1 MNFSSEDSQDG
12 SESEDDRH
20 WSAARGHSR
29 ALASPGEG
37 SRSLDTENYVA
48 THKRRGK
55 SSVRGR
61 GGRGIKRGLR
71 KPIEPG
77 VDFKAY
83 LSDATRA
90 FTQSDLEKAEL
101 LTLRALQ
108 LNPEMFQAHSLLSEI
123 LTARQEPEKALK
135 AAWNGAHTRPRD
147 TQTWARVA
155 TMILQQGGEDRV
167 AALRDAVYCY
177 ARIISVDK
185 NNIEARFQRA
195 ALNRELGYKR
205 KVVSEYE
212 YILRYLPHDTTVLRH
227 LADVYIEMKAADRAL
242 DHYKVTVAHLQQSE
256 PDPNTSFSWSD
267 VNIVAE
273 LYGSLERYEE
283 GLTYLKGLSRWL
295 LGRSEEDYWENF
307 NHDDR
312 EWDLHDDPRRVEVS
326 PFVQGRF
333 DATSYGTG
341 LPLELRIRFG
351 MFRLCLEKHDA
362 VEAIV
367 S

>member
-1 MNFSSEDSQDG
+1 MNFSSEDSHDG
-12 SESEDDRH
+12 SESEDGRH
-20 WSAARGHSR
+20 RSAARGYSK
-29 ALASPGEG
+29 ALANPGEG
-37 SRSLDTENYVA
+37 LRSVDAEHYVA
-48 THKRRGK
+48 TRKRRGGYGA
-55 SSVRGR
+55 RGR

-90 FTQSDLEKAEL
+90 FTQSDLERAEL

-167 AALRDAVYCY
+167 AALQDALYCY
-177 ARIISVDK
+177 SRIISVDK

-195 ALNRELGYKR
+195 ALNRELGYRR
-205 KVVSEYE
+205 KVVAEYE
-212 YILRYLPHDTTVLRH
+212 HILRYLPHDTTVLRH
-227 LADVYIEMKAADRAL
+227 LADVYIEMKAADKAL
-242 DHYKVTVAHLQQSE
+242 EHYKVTVAYLQQSE
-256 PDPNTSFSWSD
+256 PDSKTSFSWSD

-283 GLTYLKGLSRWL
+283 GLGYLKGLSRWL
-295 LGRSEEDYWENF
+295 LGRSEEDYWDNY
-307 NHDDR
+307 NQDDR
-312 EWDLHDDPRRVEVS
+312 EWDLHDEPRRVEVS
-326 PFVQGRF
+326 SFVQGRF
-333 DATSYGTG
+333 DASSYGLG

-351 MFRLCLEKHDA
+351 MFRLCLEKHDL
-362 VEAIV
+362 VETIV